1 MSSRR
6 VFLTKRQLEVL
17 RLRLQ
22 GHTQAAVASS
32 LKTTRENVAVVE
44 RRARRNVQ
52 RAVYTLLTYLEL
64 SCKTKVELKKG
75 ESPTLAAKKV
85 LREASSLGIKLK
97 DHLPELAQLLLK
109 VSGEENGKLK
119 RDVVVYISARG
130 SVSMIS
136 LGGDEEFTLFATF
149 G

>member
-1 MSSRR
+1 MSFSKG
-6 VFLTKRQLEVL
+6 FLTRRQLEVL

-22 GHTQAAVASS
+22 GHTQATVASN

-52 RAVYTLLTYLEL
+52 RALHTLLAYLEL
-64 SCKTKVELKKG
+64 SSKTKVELKRG
-75 ESPTLAAKKV
+75 ESATVAAKRV

-109 VSGEENGKLK
+109 VSGGEEGKLK
-119 RDVVVYISARG
+119 RDLLVFISAGG
-130 SVSMIS
+130 SVSVVS
-136 LGGDEEFTLFATF
+136 FGDEEHVMFASLS
-149 G
+149 